1 MNDYVTL
8 RVNMSPCNEDMTD
21 LLAAFLCDIGY
32 DSFEP
37 DDKGLTA
44 YISAKSFDEE
54 AVREIFSDFP
64 MDTQFSLNHEL
75 VKGEDW
81 NAEWEKN
88 YFNPIVIGGECVVH
102 SSFHKDIPEAT
113 YDIVIDPKMAF
124 GTGHHSTTSS
134 MIRYI
139 LESDMDGK
147 DVIDM
152 GTGTGILAILAKKRG
167 ANKVIGIEIDTPAW
181 QNAVENCGLNNVGVE
196 MINGD
201 ASALT
206 QCGEAD
212 YFFANI
218 NRNIILGDIDR
229 YVAHL
234 KKGGTLLLSGFYEAD
249 VPMLENAAKLLGLRL
264 LEKKMDKEW
273 CALRFIKE

>member
-264 LEKKMDKEW
+264 LEKKMNKEW